1 MMVKTADK
9 LEEDI
14 RAIFSGD
21 TPWVTIVWDDP
32 VNLQNYV
39 VYVFMELFGYS
50 KARATELMLQ
60 VHNDGKAIVS
70 TGSREEME
78 HDVARLHE
86 LNLPIA
92 RRKFFSISASRLSS
106 FLPSALI
113 TAMTTHLLQ
122 WLALLRMIHRLKM
135 KFSIDYCPMRMQML

>member
-1 MMVKTADK
+1 MVKTADK
-9 LEEDI
+9 IEEEI

-32 VNLQNYV
+32 VNLQTYV
-39 VYVFMELFGYS
+39 VYVFMKLFGYS
-50 KARATELMLQ
+50 KVRATELMLQ

-86 LNLPIA
+86 YGLWA
-92 RRKFFSISASRLSS
+92 
-106 FLPSALI
+106 
-113 TAMTTHLLQ
+113 TLQ
-122 WLALLRMIHRLKM
+122 RGDQL
-135 KFSIDYCPMRMQML
+135 

>member
-9 LEEDI
+9 IEEEI
-14 RAIFSGD
+14 RAIFSSE

-32 VNLQNYV
+32 VNLQTYV

-50 KARATELMLQ
+50 KAKATELMLQ
-60 VHNDGKAIVS
+60 VHNEGKAILS

-86 LNLPIA
+86 YGLWA
-92 RRKFFSISASRLSS
+92 
-106 FLPSALI
+106 
-113 TAMTTHLLQ
+113 TLQ
-122 WLALLRMIHRLKM
+122 RGDQL
-135 KFSIDYCPMRMQML
+135 

>member
-1 MMVKTADK
+1 MVKTADK
-9 LEEDI
+9 IEEEI

-32 VNLQNYV
+32 VNLQTYV

-50 KARATELMLQ
+50 KAWATELMLQ
-60 VHNDGKAIVS
+60 VHNEGKAIVS

-86 LNLPIA
+86 YGLWA
-92 RRKFFSISASRLSS
+92 
-106 FLPSALI
+106 
-113 TAMTTHLLQ
+113 TLQ
-122 WLALLRMIHRLKM
+122 RGDQL
-135 KFSIDYCPMRMQML
+135 

>member
-1 MMVKTADK
+1 MVKTADK
-9 LEEDI
+9 IEEEI

-39 VYVFMELFGYS
+39 VYVFMELFNYS

-60 VHNDGKAIVS
+60 VHNEGKAIVS

-86 LNLPIA
+86 YGLWATLQ
-92 RRKFFSISASRLSS
+92 RGDQ
-106 FLPSALI
+106 AL
-113 TAMTTHLLQ
+113 
-122 WLALLRMIHRLKM
+122 
-135 KFSIDYCPMRMQML
+135 

>member
-1 MMVKTADK
+1 MVKTADK
-9 LEEDI
+9 IEEEI

-32 VNLQNYV
+32 VNLQTYV
-39 VYVFMELFGYS
+39 VYVFIELFGYS
-50 KARATELMLQ
+50 KVRATELMLQ

-86 LNLPIA
+86 YGLWA
-92 RRKFFSISASRLSS
+92 
-106 FLPSALI
+106 
-113 TAMTTHLLQ
+113 TLQ
-122 WLALLRMIHRLKM
+122 RGDQL
-135 KFSIDYCPMRMQML
+135 